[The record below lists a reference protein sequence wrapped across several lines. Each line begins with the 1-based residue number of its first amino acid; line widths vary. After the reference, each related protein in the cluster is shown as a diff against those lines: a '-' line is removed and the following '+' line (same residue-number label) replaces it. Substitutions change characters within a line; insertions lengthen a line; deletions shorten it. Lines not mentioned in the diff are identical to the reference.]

1 MVTHLP
7 RTLWSSL
14 RHYPLLHRSSDV
26 GPVSPELFD
35 EILDDYDADA
45 AFLHVGLSDV
55 KAAFETNPYEF
66 VVERL
71 RERFPSLLVPG
82 FTKSF
87 RDTGRFDVEADP
99 PELNAFSRLFYENDA
114 EYRTPDPLH
123 SILCAG
129 EYRFD
134 GCDFRD
140 TFGPDGCYAQLEA
153 DDVLCLNVG
162 THWLVSTQLHYLEQ
176 ALDVP
181 YVETVEFEGE
191 IVQEDGTVEQVTQTN
206 YDKNL
211 YIYFWNRTKLR
222 DQMVR
227 AGVLDW
233 YRLNGLDVMAFK
245 MDDLRSF
252 VEPNVLNDPYYLVA

>member
-1 MVTHLP
+1 MITHLP
-7 RTLWSSL
+7 RTLWSSAK
-14 RHYPLLHRSSDV
+14 HYPLRHASYDV
-26 GPVSPELFD
+26 GPVSPALFD
-35 EILDDYDADA
+35 EILDEYEADA
-45 AFLHVGLSDV
+45 VFLHVGLSDV
-55 KAAFETNPYEF
+55 KAAFETNPYDF
-66 VVERL
+66 VVDRL
-71 RERFPSLLVPG
+71 RDRFPSLLVPG

-87 RDTGRFDVEADP
+87 RETGRFDVEADP
-99 PELNAFSRLFYENDA
+99 PELNAFSRLFFENDA

-134 GCDFRD
+134 GCDFRN
-140 TFGPDGCYAQLEA
+140 TFGPEGCYARLEE

-181 YVETVEFEGE
+181 YVETVDIEGE
-191 IVQEDGTVEQVTQTN
+191 LTRADGDVERVTQTT
-206 YDKNL
+206 YEKNKYL
-211 YIYFWNRTKLR
+211 YFWNRTKIR

-227 AGVLDW
+227 AGKMDW
-233 YRLNGLDVMAFK
+233 YRLNGLHVMAFT
-245 MDDLRSF
+245 MGDLRSF